1 LFTPFFCCCEKFFKK
16 QIVIFSF
23 THAQLPSFG
32 ETNKNE
38 KNIFIHFVLCSLS
51 RTFASRKRM
60 TYMAKKTKDI
70 RLVDNSAE
78 TVLFAS

>member
-1 LFTPFFCCCEKFFKK
+1 MK
-16 QIVIFSF
+16 
-23 THAQLPSFG
+23 
-32 ETNKNE
+32 

-70 RLVDNSAE
+70 KLADNSAE